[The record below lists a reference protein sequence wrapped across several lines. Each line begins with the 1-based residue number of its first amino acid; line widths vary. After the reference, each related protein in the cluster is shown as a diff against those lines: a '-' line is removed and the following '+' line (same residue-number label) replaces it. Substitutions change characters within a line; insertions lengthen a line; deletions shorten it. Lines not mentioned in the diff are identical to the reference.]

1 MTFLSLAWFIF
12 LALVKVTALLSLV
25 LLPFAI
31 VGAALGGWLR
41 RKKHRVVT
49 GLVLA
54 LVLAGATATRAQI
67 PVTDVL
73 ALAEHIIDVTLQ
85 ETIKVVRQS
94 QAELTY
100 KMSLRLSTWT
110 SLLGYVID
118 AENMPEWRIHCW
130 FAECGNLYAN
140 DYLQSLTYGD
150 PGGAG
155 YASVTVKRLD
165 PSPAFSTGYTPEAQ
179 AILRSQLGTLD
190 LIDSA
195 IIRDSHTA
203 GQHRFGGRTE
213 SEALIAMQDM
223 VTDED
228 SEQSLAAVL
237 DKVSAAAIVEL
248 QNKQTRAQLE
258 TALLEQLVV
267 EQTFAREADVELSNM
282 VLTKLRADVDD
293 ESGSPSVVTNATA
306 ALRNW
311 RLR

>member
-1 MTFLSLAWFIF
+1 MTFLYFTLLCFVS
-12 LALVKVTALLSLV
+12 LVKVTV
-25 LLPFAI
+25 LLTVVMMPFAI

-54 LVLAGATATRAQI
+54 FVLAGATATRAQI
-67 PVTDVL
+67 PVTDIL
-73 ALAEHIIDVTLQ
+73 ALAEHIIDVGLQ

-110 SLLGYVID
+110 SLAGYRILAD
-118 AENMPEWRIHCW
+118 DMPEWRIHCW
-130 FAECGNLYAN
+130 FPECGNLFAN

-150 PGGAG
+150 PSGAG
-155 YASVTVKRLD
+155 YAAVTVKRLD

-179 AILRSQLGTLD
+179 AVLRSQLGVLD

-195 IIRDSHTA
+195 MVRDSHTA

-237 DKVSAAAIVEL
+237 DKVSAASIVEL

-282 VLTKLRADVDD
+282 ALTKLRSDTD
-293 ESGSPSVVTNATA
+293 EGGAPSVVDNATE